1 MSQDPVKVA
10 PHAYKTLLENDR
22 VRVLDVRLKGGE
34 KTVMHWHPANT
45 VYALSAAKV
54 KFTFPD
60 GKSQEVEIKPGE
72 PIWQEGGSH
81 AAENMGTN
89 ELHAVIVELKK

>member
-10 PHAYKTLLENDR
+10 SHAYKTILENDR
-22 VRVLDVRLKGGE
+22 VRVLDARLKRGE
-34 KTVMHWHPANT
+34 KTVMHYHPAST
-45 VYALSAAKV
+45 VYALSEAKM

-72 PIWQEGGSH
+72 VTWQEPQSH
-81 AAENMGTN
+81 STENTGTS
-89 ELHAVIVELKK
+89 ELHVVMVELKK